1 MIPSNFHSVLKA
13 PDSVAH
19 LDPDVVVEV
28 LSRHSMNVSEAAGE
42 LGVASADLRKLLWA
56 RPDLSNAAVEMVER
70 RLDVAEKNIIEA
82 LHSDD
87 SRRRD
92 AASFFVVRNT
102 ALARRRGWL
111 TSNSSMID
119 VNVSASVQPR
129 TVIYRWRTDDD
140 DKRDAEAAE
149 IERLREESKTVI
161 SIGWGDPESGKT
173 IEHEASP
180 ESSNKD

>member
-1 MIPSNFHSVLKA
+1 V
-13 PDSVAH
+13 
-19 LDPDVVVEV
+19 
-28 LSRHSMNVSEAAGE
+28 
-42 LGVASADLRKLLWA
+42 
-56 RPDLSNAAVEMVER
+56 
-70 RLDVAEKNIIEA
+70 RLDTAEKNIHEA

-111 TSNSSMID
+111 TASSSTVD
-119 VNVSASVQPR
+119 VSVSANLQQR
-129 TVIYRWRTDDD
+129 TTVFRWRTDED

-149 IERLREESKTVI
+149 LERLRDE
-161 SIGWGDPESGKT
+161 GKL

-180 ESSNKD
+180 EGSNKD